1 MPEQNVSPS
10 LDVDD
15 EEEDNRSIII
25 NDEADQEFLSE
36 PIHFGPES
44 QDDDED
50 DDDGEEMK
58 LSAKMALLDFRG
70 RIEDAIL
77 SNYLVYN
84 KKKNDTEKVIFS
96 KRNLENQRDMTL
108 WGVPLLSS
116 KGHQG
121 TDVVLMSFLK
131 ARDYKV
137 AEAFKALR
145 KVLRWR
151 TKHRVDGILDEE
163 FSPEVENMWFTN
175 GKDRKGRP
183 ICYQV
188 LGNFKKKDLQREI
201 WGTHNQH
208 RKELVRWRIQCLEK
222 GIRLLDFKPGAQHSL
237 VLVTDLRNSPG
248 TAMKEVRWITRKML
262 RIVQDNYPGL
272 IYKNIVINVPI
283 WYSTFHAFNLRVI
296 QQRSKTKFI
305 FVKPA
310 RVTDTLLRYIPAE
323 QLQVHYGGI
332 KRDIDDEFSPEDK
345 VLEETLKPSIISTI
359 KIPAN
364 QVDMTITWDWMV
376 VGNEV
381 MYKEEFVP
389 EDDCSYNVLLQS
401 DKKLTGLVR
410 NSFHIREPG
419 EIAITIHNL
428 TSKKKRAFYRS
439 KTKPSVYQFTR
450 STSDPIPS

>member
-1 MPEQNVSPS
+1 MPEQKVFPS
-10 LDVDD
+10 FDDD
-15 EEEDNRSIII
+15 EEDNSSIII
-25 NDEADQEFLSE
+25 NDLEEADQEFLSE
-36 PIHFGPES
+36 PIQCGRES
-44 QDDDED
+44 QDSDED
-50 DDDGEEMK
+50 DDDNSQDEMK
-58 LSAKMALLDFRG
+58 LSAKMALLDFRS

-84 KKKNDTEKVIFS
+84 KKKNDTERVIFS
-96 KRNLENQRDMTL
+96 KGKLENQRDMTL
-108 WGVPLLSS
+108 WGVPLLSA

-121 TDVVLMSFLK
+121 TDAVLMSFLK
-131 ARDYKV
+131 ASDYKV

-151 TKHRVDGILDEE
+151 TKHRVDAILDEE

-175 GKDRKGRP
+175 GKDKKGRP
-183 ICYQV
+183 VCYQV

-201 WGTHNQH
+201 WGAHEH
-208 RKELVRWRIQCLEK
+208 RKDLVRWRIQCLEK
-222 GIRLLDFKPGAQHSL
+222 GIRLLDFKPGAQNSI

-248 TAMKEVRWITRKML
+248 TAMREVRWITRKML
-262 RIVQDNYPGL
+262 RTIQDNYPGL
-272 IYKNIVINVPI
+272 IYKNIVINVPV
-283 WYSTFHAFNLRVI
+283 WYSTFHALNLRVI

-310 RVTDTLLRYIPAE
+310 RVTDTLLKYIPAE
-323 QLQVHYGGI
+323 QLQVGYGGI

-345 VLEETLKPSIISTI
+345 VLEETLKPSIITTI
-359 KIPAN
+359 NIPAN
-364 QVDMTITWDWMV
+364 EVDMTITWDWMV

-381 MYKEEFVP
+381 SYKEEFVP
-389 EDDCSYNVLLQS
+389 EDDCSYNVLIQS
-401 DKKLTGLVR
+401 DKKLTGIVR

-439 KTKPSVYQFTR
+439 KTKPSVPVYKV
-450 STSDPIPS
+450 PK